1 MRLEEA
7 PVTRQTRYGPLA
19 TFDNADMI
27 SHFLA
32 RCGEWAW
39 DEACFVAS
47 TLPEGARVLDA
58 GAFLGTFGLGVA
70 LRKHL
75 GCLCC
80 VEANPAVLPLLG
92 ANVRRNA
99 NCPALVVGAMLAS
112 SNFPSRPGRGD
123 PLNLGSTSFMESA
136 AGEELVQQHG
146 RSITL
151 AELRAEHGDF
161 DLIKLDV
168 EGMEHEILRDD
179 EDYLK
184 RGGAALW
191 VECND
196 DPRSLELAELLL
208 SWGLELHYFAFP
220 SHNPDNF
227 LGEAEPILPWAY
239 EAGLLAAP
247 KTTPCLD
254 PEFVAHRCIL
264 RPIAS
269 VGDLKEAMWLTPRW
283 LPAVL
288 AHADVVELAAI
299 ASRGLRRQE
308 RGTFLTAQAD
318 AESSRLRE
326 TQAGLARAEALAF
339 ERLGQLNLERE
350 RREATEAGL
359 AHAEAL
365 AFEHLGQLE
374 LERERRE
381 AAEQHLARATA
392 VALDRL
398 SEIGLTREHLQA
410 AELGLVQAREEYAAS
425 VGTLESE
432 HAALL
437 AQAKS
442 EHAAERTSL
451 LSMMSLLR
459 QQRAHLAQ
467 QLKRT
472 YQRPWRPIKEIVG
485 FYSLTVF
492 AALSAPI
499 SERNWARFARSA
511 QKRSPSRF
519 DKFLGDTTEALE
531 LPARPSTIER

>member
-1 MRLEEA
+1 MRLDEHRLA
-7 PVTRQTRYGPLA
+7 RRTRYGSLA
-19 TFDNADMI
+19 TFDEKDQI

-32 RCGEWAW
+32 RCGEWGW
-39 DEACFVAS
+39 DEVGFIAS
-47 TLPEGARVLDA
+47 TLPDRVRVLDA
-58 GAFLGTFGLGVA
+58 GAFLGTFGLGLA
-70 LRKHL
+70 LRKRL
-75 GCLCC
+75 GFLCF
-80 VEANPAVLPLLG
+80 VEANPAVLPLLE
-92 ANVRRNA
+92 ANVRRNG
-99 NCPALVVGAMLAS
+99 NCPFVVVGAMVAS
-112 SNFPSRPGRGD
+112 ANSVSRPGRAD
-123 PLNLGSTSFMESA
+123 PFNLGSTSFLEGA
-136 AGEELVQQHG
+136 PGEELVEPSS
-146 RSITL
+146 RSISL

-168 EGMEHEILRDD
+168 EGMEHEILRGD

-184 RGGAALW
+184 RGGTALW

-196 DPRSLELAELLL
+196 DPRSLKLAELLL
-208 SWGLELHYFAFP
+208 SWGLEVHYFAFP

-247 KTTPCLD
+247 KTTPRLD

-269 VGDLKEAMWLTPRW
+269 VADLKEAMWLTPRW
-283 LPAVL
+283 LPAEL
-288 AHADVVELAAI
+288 ADADVVELAGI

-318 AESSRLRE
+318 AENSRLRE
-326 TQAGLARAEALAF
+326 TEAGLARAEALAF

-359 AHAEAL
+359 ARAEAL

-374 LERERRE
+374 LEREQRE
-381 AAEQHLARATA
+381 AAEQQLARAAA

-398 SEIGLTREHLQA
+398 SEIGLMREHLQI
-410 AELGLVQAREEYAAS
+410 AELRLVQATA
-425 VGTLESE
+425 E
-432 HAALL
+432 HTALL

-442 EHAAERTSL
+442 QHAAERTSL
-451 LSMMSLLR
+451 LSTISLLR
-459 QQRAHLAQ
+459 QERAQLAQ
-467 QLKRT
+467 QLKKT
-472 YQRPWRPIKEIVG
+472 YQRPWRPIKQFVS

-499 SERNWARFARSA
+499 SERISARFARSA
-511 QKRSPSRF
+511 QKRNPSRF
-519 DKFLGDTTEALE
+519 DTLLGDAAEPLQPPPE
-531 LPARPSTIER
+531 SEP